1 MRLNASRKKRRNIM
15 QTDRLLNRFE
25 WETEEAVASLIAKGL
40 IEEVFDED
48 GKSLGYRKI
57 EGVTMECYIEELGTA

>member
-1 MRLNASRKKRRNIM
+1 MQLSASQKKQVKFM
-15 QTDRLLNRFE
+15 QSDRLLNRFE

-48 GKSLGYRKI
+48 GKLLGYRVKNTI
-57 EGVTMECYIEELGTA
+57 GMECYEA

>member
-1 MRLNASRKKRRNIM
+1 M

>member
-1 MRLNASRKKRRNIM
+1 M
-15 QTDRLLNRFE
+15 QSDRLLSKFE

-48 GKSLGYRKI
+48 GKSLGYRTKNTI
-57 EGVTMECYIEELGTA
+57 GMECYEA

>member
-1 MRLNASRKKRRNIM
+1 MRLNVSQKKQVRFM
-15 QTDRLLNRFE
+15 HDDRLLNQFE

-48 GKSLGYRKI
+48 GKLLGYRVKNTI
-57 EGVTMECYIEELGTA
+57 GMECYEA

>member
-1 MRLNASRKKRRNIM
+1 MLLSASRKKQVRFM
-15 QTDRLLNRFE
+15 QNDRLLSKFE

-48 GKSLGYRKI
+48 GKSLGFRKI
-57 EGVTMECYIEELGTA
+57 EGVSMECYSEEEWTA